1 MKRKEG
7 PYFLIFLLLVA
18 LFTLTKVLLQD
29 VLGAEWSSCLTVWG
43 IVTAVMIEFIY
54 SANDGFFWYNAGVH
68 YVGMHSFLLLLTAAW
83 IRLFKKTG
91 KVLSCHGGIDTL
103 HLCSRTGPLD
113 KVSFLCRVLLCTLG
127 EADSFYQEYLNRIE
141 TIENSEADVALTP
154 YVNRPRILQVSEL
167 GEFPGEGDN
176 SAMAQ
181 WHHKNSITCIAQDSE

>member
-68 YVGMHSFLLLLTAAW
+68 YVGMHSFLSFA
-83 IRLFKKTG
+83 F
-91 KVLSCHGGIDTL
+91 D
-103 HLCSRTGPLD
+103 SRMD
-113 KVSFLCRVLLCTLG
+113 KVIQENRKSF
-127 EADSFYQEYLNRIE
+127 
-141 TIENSEADVALTP
+141 
-154 YVNRPRILQVSEL
+154 ILSW
-167 GEFPGEGDN
+167 G
-176 SAMAQ
+176 
-181 WHHKNSITCIAQDSE
+181 H